1 MNASTPRKRTFAFVL
16 SLLLVLQM
24 LVPSASLQ
32 AIAEEMTGGGDSAAV
47 VEPVG
52 DDEPQDAAPDA
63 APEEAVPDD
72 EAVDGDGEGDDAAAP
87 KAPTPSEVAV
97 PAAADLLAALP
108 TPVTEG
114 DDAPAAQAADTTV
127 GSLTIS
133 GGTAGVD
140 YTVSGTIV
148 VVQTGTPLTFKG
160 TLTNGTVQIKQGKI
174 GRAHV

>member
-1 MNASTPRKRTFAFVL
+1 M
-16 SLLLVLQM
+16 
-24 LVPSASLQ
+24 
-32 AIAEEMTGGGDSAAV
+32 
-47 VEPVG
+47 
-52 DDEPQDAAPDA
+52 
-63 APEEAVPDD
+63 
-72 EAVDGDGEGDDAAAP
+72 
-87 KAPTPSEVAV
+87 

-140 YTVSGTIV
+140 YTVSGTTV

-160 TLTNGTVQIKQGKI
+160 TPSPTAPSRSS
-174 GRAHV
+174 RAPLPTSP

>member
-87 KAPTPSEVAV
+87 KAPP
-97 PAAADLLAALP
+97 PP
-108 TPVTEG
+108 RWPC
-114 DDAPAAQAADTTV
+114 PPR
-127 GSLTIS
+127 
-133 GGTAGVD
+133 
-140 YTVSGTIV
+140 
-148 VVQTGTPLTFKG
+148 QTCSPPFPPP
-160 TLTNGTVQIKQGKI
+160 
-174 GRAHV
+174 